1 MPSDAMR
8 VWREAQAAYAEGAD
22 TAEAKL
28 LRAIFGDEEASQKA
42 AAVIE
47 RAIAEAVAERE
58 ALIVARYTWAANE
71 LLACDYG
78 DNPRGVVGWRVY
90 GWRTPNGSRRIYGA
104 SIDEAIDSAI
114 ERGDHKE
121 R

>member
-8 VWREAQAAYAEGAD
+8 VWREAVIAYGGLSIDDGENEPRAA
-22 TAEAKL
+22 
-28 LRAIFGDEEASQKA
+28 S
-42 AAVIE
+42 VIE
-47 RAIAEAVAERE
+47 RAIADAVAERE
-58 ALIVARYTWAANE
+58 ARIVARYTWAANE

-121 R
+121 RADG

>member
-1 MPSDAMR
+1 MTDTPSDAAMKA
-8 VWREAQAAYAEGAD
+8 WREAFRQLVLNGANVTKCPAKAEDAAE
-22 TAEAKL
+22 
-28 LRAIFGDEEASQKA
+28 
-42 AAVIE
+42 AVIE

-58 ALIVARYTWAANE
+58 ARIVARYTWAANA

-121 R
+121 RADG

>member
-1 MPSDAMR
+1 MPSEPAMK
-8 VWREAQAAYAEGAD
+8 VWREAAYAYGGQSIEGAEGE
-22 TAEAKL
+22 TY
-28 LRAIFGDEEASQKA
+28 A

-121 R
+121 RADG